1 MSWVSR
7 RGARP
12 RAARRLF
19 FATDLHASEAC
30 FRKFLAAARVYE
42 VDLLV
47 LGGDVMGKAIVPLV
61 EDAGGGGRGGRAGR
75 RDRGGRGVRGGLG
88 EDAPLLEGEEEI
100 ATFARRV
107 ADEGGYAVRVSRE
120 RAEELRADPGELHA
134 ALTAEARRRIE
145 AWAQLAEDRLAERG
159 TRCYVTGGNDDPD
172 EVLEPLRRRAG
183 SPLVFCEGAV
193 EDLGEGLSILSLG
206 YSNHTPWKTPRE
218 LSEEELLSRIRAL
231 AAQAP
236 DPRRT
241 IFNLHVPPV
250 GTGLDRCPLLD
261 TGSDPP
267 AVVRVGGEVQYF
279 DAGSTAVREALEEF
293 QPFLSLHGHIHESR
307 GAARLGATLALNP
320 GSEYSTA
327 ALKGAIA
334 TLDVERPSF
343 QFTTG

>member
-1 MSWVSR
+1 MSWIAR
-7 RGARP
+7 RAAPR

-47 LGGDVMGKAIVPLV
+47 LGGDVMGKALVPIV
-61 EDAGGGGRGGRAGR
+61 EDAAGGAL
-75 RDRGGRGVRGGLG
+75 RGGLG
-88 EDAPLLEGEEEI
+88 RDAQLLAGDRELE
-100 ATFARRV
+100 AFVRRV
-107 ADEGGYAVRVSRE
+107 ADEGSYAVRVSRE
-120 RAEELRADPGELHA
+120 RAQQLQADPDELHA
-134 ALTAEARRRIE
+134 TLMAEARRRIE
-145 AWAQLAEDRLAERG
+145 SWAQLAEERLAECG
-159 TRCYVTGGNDDPD
+159 TRCYVTGGNDDPED
-172 EVLEPLRRRAG
+172 VLDPLRRPPG

-218 LSEEELLSRIRAL
+218 LSEDELLRRIRAL

-241 IFNLHVPPV
+241 IFNLHVPPIE
-250 GTGLDRCPLLD
+250 TGLDRCPVLD
-261 TGSDPP
+261 TSSDPP

-279 DAGSTAVREALEEF
+279 DAGSTAVREALEEL

-307 GAARLGATLALNP
+307 GATRLGRTLALNP

-327 ALKGAIA
+327 ALKGAIV

>member
-1 MSWVSR
+1 MR
-7 RGARP
+7 RPSLRRERGSQ
-12 RAARRLF
+12 ARRLF

-47 LGGDVMGKAIVPLV
+47 LGGDVMGKALVPLV
-61 EDAGGGGRGGRAGR
+61 EDAGRGERGE
-75 RDRGGRGVRGGLG
+75 RDGCRLRGGLG
-88 EDAPLLEGEEEI
+88 EDAPLLDGEAEIEEF
-100 ATFARRV
+100 TRRV
-107 ADEGGYAVRVSRE
+107 ADEGSYAVRVSRE
-120 RAEELRADPGELHA
+120 RAEQLRDDPGELHV
-134 ALTAEARRRIE
+134 ALIAEARRRTE
-145 AWAQLAEDRLAERG
+145 AWAELAESRLAGQG
-159 TRCYVTGGNDDPD
+159 TRCFVTGGNDDPE
-172 EVLEPLRRRAG
+172 EVLEPLRRPAD
-183 SPLVFCEGAV
+183 SPLVFCEGEV
-193 EDLGEGLSILSLG
+193 EDLGEGISILSLG

-218 LSEEELLSRIRAL
+218 LSEEELLRCIRAL

-241 IFNLHVPPV
+241 VFNLHVPPI

-261 TGSDPP
+261 TGSYPP

-307 GAARLGATLALNP
+307 GAARLGRTLALNP

>member
-1 MSWVSR
+1 MSWI
-7 RGARP
+7 AR
-12 RAARRLF
+12 RAARRRDTRRLF

-47 LGGDVMGKAIVPLV
+47 LGGDVMGKALVPLV
-61 EDAGGGGRGGRAGR
+61 GDAEGLVVRAGL
-75 RDRGGRGVRGGLG
+75 GR
-88 EDAPLLEGEEEI
+88 EAPLLEGEDAI
-100 ATFARRV
+100 ATFTRRV
-107 ADEGGYAVRVSRE
+107 ADAGSYAVRVSRE
-120 RAEELRADPGELHA
+120 RAEQLHADPDELHVELA
-134 ALTAEARRRIE
+134 AAARRRLE
-145 AWAQLAEDRLAERG
+145 SWAQLAEERLAERG
-159 TRCYVTGGNDDPD
+159 TRCYVTGGNDDPED
-172 EVLEPLRRRAG
+172 VLDPLRRPPG
-183 SPLVFCEGAV
+183 SPLIFCEGAV
-193 EDLGEGLSILSLG
+193 EDLGEGISILSLG
-206 YSNHTPWKTPRE
+206 YSNPTPWKTPRE
-218 LSEEELLSRIRAL
+218 LSEEELSRRIRAL
-231 AAQAP
+231 AAQAH

-241 IFNLHVPPV
+241 IFNLHVPPI
-250 GTGLDRCPLLD
+250 GTGLDRCPVLD
-261 TGSDPP
+261 TSSDPP

-307 GAARLGATLALNP
+307 GATRLGRTLALNP